1 LREYIQT
8 YREPRGVVMTGEDT
22 RVDTQAREANT
33 TVLVDGNELAI
44 VGFNEKFRI
53 HRIKRTDPK
62 PALYP

>member
-1 LREYIQT
+1 
-8 YREPRGVVMTGEDT
+8 MTCEGT
-22 RVDTQAREANT
+22 RVDTQARETDT

-53 HRIKRTDPK
+53 YRIKRTDPK